1 MLAGERNW
9 RRRLYQMHLDT
20 VRDRSRTASTVR
32 TAYRE
37 LLTYRH
43 ELAVLGDVRSLGVG
57 YA

>member
-9 RRRLYQMHLDT
+9 RGRLYQMHLDT
-20 VRDRSRTASTVR
+20 IRNPNRTASTLR
-32 TAYRE
+32 TAFRE

-43 ELAVLGDVRSLGVG
+43 EMAVLGDVRSLGVG